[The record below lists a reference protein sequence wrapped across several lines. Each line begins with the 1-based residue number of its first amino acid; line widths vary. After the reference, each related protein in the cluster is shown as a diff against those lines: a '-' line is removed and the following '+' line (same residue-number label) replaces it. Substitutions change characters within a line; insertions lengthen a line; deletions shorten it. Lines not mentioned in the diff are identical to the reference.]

1 MTAPTTPRLTH
12 LAARRVERGRLA
24 YYLAAADA
32 GYWDGHWRGWLAP
45 EAYKLA
51 RSGGLGR
58 FEYFFTAHLPK
69 QGRILEAGCGLGQF
83 VLALRVRGYDA
94 EGVEWGADTVAKVRE
109 IVSDLPIRVGD
120 VTRLD
125 VPDGYYSGYI
135 SLGVVEHRREGPE
148 PFLREAFRVLEPGG
162 VALISVPSFHALRRM
177 KARLGMYRA
186 DAGGLDFYQ
195 YAYANEEFSGLLQDA
210 GFQVQKIHNYDG
222 FKGIKDEIAL
232 VRGLAAVRGLGPRV
246 RRWIERWRWAERR
259 LGHMAMFVCRRRADA
274 VREAA

>member
-1 MTAPTTPRLTH
+1 

-32 GYWDGHWRGWLAP
+32 GYWDGHWRQWLAP
-45 EAYKLA
+45 EAYRLA

-58 FEYFFTAHLPK
+58 FESLFTAHLPK

-94 EGVEWGADTVAKVRE
+94 EGVEWGADTVARVRQ

-125 VPDGYYSGYI
+125 VPDGWYSAYI

-162 VALISVPSFHALRRM
+162 VALISVPSFHALRRF
-177 KARLGMYRA
+177 KARLGLYRA
-186 DAGGLDFYQ
+186 NTDGLDFYQ
-195 YAYANEEFSGLLQDA
+195 YAYANEEFSGLLEGA
-210 GFQVQKIHNYDG
+210 GFRVQQVVSYDG
-222 FKGIKDEIAL
+222 FKGVKDEIAA
-232 VRGLAAVRGLGPRV
+232 VRALAAVRGLGPRL
-246 RRWIERWRWAERR
+246 RRAIERWPWAERR
-259 LGHMAMFVCRRRADA
+259 FGHMAMFVCRRRAD
-274 VREAA
+274 VLREAA